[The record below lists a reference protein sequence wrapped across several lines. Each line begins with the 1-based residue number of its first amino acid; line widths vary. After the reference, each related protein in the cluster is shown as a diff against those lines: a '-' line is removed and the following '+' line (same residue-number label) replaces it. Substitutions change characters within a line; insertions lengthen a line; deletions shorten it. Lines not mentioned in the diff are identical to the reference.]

1 MDARIRIDGTYD
13 QLDDAERAAYDK
25 HLARALKANT
35 RGWEDW
41 HAELASIRSHLADH
55 GTLPDPGQLAKA
67 RGGLPWYEA
76 EAVAAVAA
84 VAAGLG
90 GIHAA
95 PPAAASPGTSA
106 PSPSPPYPPPPSP
119 ALGRTPPR
127 PPTRPRKAAAP
138 TPPAAQKSPNP
149 A

>member
-1 MDARIRIDGTYD
+1 M
-13 QLDDAERAAYDK
+13 
-25 HLARALKANT
+25 ARALKANT

-41 HAELASIRSHLADH
+41 HAEFASIRGHLAEH

-95 PPAAASPGTSA
+95 PPTAGQPGTSA
-106 PSPSPPYPPPPSP
+106 PSPEP
-119 ALGRTPPR
+119 AVP
-127 PPTRPRKAAAP
+127 AAP
-138 TPPAAQKSPNP
+138 QSGPGAGAAPGRRRDRAQQ
-149 A
+149 